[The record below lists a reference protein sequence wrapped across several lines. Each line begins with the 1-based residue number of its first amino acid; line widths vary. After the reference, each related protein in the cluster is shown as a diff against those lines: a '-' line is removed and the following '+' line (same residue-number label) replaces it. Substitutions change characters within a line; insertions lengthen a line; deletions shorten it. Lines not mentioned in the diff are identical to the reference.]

1 MAATSPTLEF
11 DGIRPRAFA
20 LAGWLNLGIAAL
32 AMVATLP
39 GRTFGLAMLTEPIL
53 HDLKVGHVAYGL
65 MNLWATL
72 LGATFALACGPLI
85 DRLGARAILAG
96 TAALLCASVLFMSR
110 VTTAPSLAIALT
122 LTRGFGQSAMSVVS
136 IALVGKWFTR
146 RMNLAM
152 GIYAAL
158 VAVGFSIA
166 IPLVQFGLRSHTWR
180 EVLGD
185 IAWAT
190 LGLAVLGALFAR
202 LKPPESTT
210 AADQPGRTD
219 GGATLSAA
227 VATPA
232 FWTFAIS
239 CAAFNLIMSG
249 VTLFSAAILRERGL
263 EGQLTTVMALFM
275 LAGLPANFV
284 GGWLAERWP
293 PGRLLAASMLALTV
307 SLLLLVIASAP
318 LHAMLFGVTL
328 GVSGGVVTV
337 IFFACWPKMFGR
349 DHLGAIQ
356 GSAQALT
363 VLASAAGPY
372 LLAIGERHSG
382 AFGPLLMGFAV
393 VVAGLAALGF
403 FVNAPEFSA
412 GASSAAGSL
421 RTVDDSAR

>member
-1 MAATSPTLEF
+1 MSNPAPTLSY
-11 DGIRPRAFA
+11 DAPRPATAFA
-20 LAGWLNLGIAAL
+20 LAGWLNLAIAAL

-53 HDLKVGHVAYGL
+53 RDLHVGHVAYGL

-85 DRLGARAILAG
+85 DRLGARAVLAG
-96 TAALLCASVLFMSR
+96 TAALLCGSVLFMSH
-110 VTTAPSLAIALT
+110 VTTAATLALALT
-122 LTRGFGQSAMSVVS
+122 LTRGFGQSALSVVS

-158 VAVGFSIA
+158 VAIGFCIA
-166 IPLVQFGLRSHTWR
+166 IPLVQFGLTRHTWR

-185 IAWAT
+185 VAWAT
-190 LGLAVLGALFAR
+190 LALAVLSALFAR
-202 LKPPESTT
+202 SNPP
-210 AADQPGRTD
+210 AAAAVAAKEAPAAT
-219 GGATLSAA
+219 GGATLGAA
-227 VATPA
+227 LTTPA
-232 FWTFAIS
+232 FWAFAIS

-293 PGRLLAASMLALTV
+293 LGRLLGASMFALTI
-307 SLLLLVIASAP
+307 SLLLLVMAAAP
-318 LHAMLFGVTL
+318 LHAMLFGIAL
-328 GVSGGVVTV
+328 GISGGIVTV
-337 IFFACWPKMFGR
+337 IFFACWPRMFGR
-349 DHLGAIQ
+349 AHLGAIQ

-382 AFGPLLMGFAV
+382 AFAPLLTTFAV
-393 VVAGLAALGF
+393 VVAAMGAVAF
-403 FVNAPEFSA
+403 FVKTPRDEFGVS
-412 GASSAAGSL
+412 GI
-421 RTVDDSAR
+421 